1 MLPNDGANVYLG
13 VCMYDKENFERF
25 YCEFSGQTLS
35 WVQAKRD
42 GEKGYLTGYGIEAYW
57 QFWKAS
63 RHAIEVTLPERVST
77 QEALQEGYQGDYA
90 VGRDDVID
98 EMIVMLQNSGIT
110 VMEKNLTE

>member
-1 MLPNDGANVYLG
+1 
-13 VCMYDKENFERF
+13 MYDREDFERF
-25 YCEFSGQTLS
+25 YSEFSGQTLA

-42 GEKGYLTGYGIEAYW
+42 GDKGYLSGYGIEAYW

-63 RHAIEVTLPERVST
+63 RKAIVVTMPERVTT

-98 EMIVMLQNSGIT
+98 EIT
-110 VMEKNLTE
+110 SYLLTAGLTLKKTANETQ